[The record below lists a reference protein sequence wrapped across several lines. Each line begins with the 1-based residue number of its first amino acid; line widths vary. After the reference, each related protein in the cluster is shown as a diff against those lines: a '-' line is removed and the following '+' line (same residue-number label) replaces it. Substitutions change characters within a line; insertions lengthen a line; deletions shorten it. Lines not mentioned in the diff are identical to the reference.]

1 MGGGVVDFSP
11 FHLEASRGV
20 AASKIN
26 KVKILD
32 INRNFELGVNVLKLF
47 CCVRI
52 TKELFKGILL
62 FKVFTQFS

>member
-26 KVKILD
+26 KVKFLD
-32 INRNFELGVNVLKLF
+32 INRNFELGVNVLDFF
-47 CCVRI
+47 C
-52 TKELFKGILL
+52 
-62 FKVFTQFS
+62 